1 MSDDEKY
8 EEAFSENENS
18 IADEN
23 MEEES
28 IVDENIADTVDDDV
42 DVDVDEPFDEN
53 IESDNEEY
61 VGGGDE
67 MDDNNDV
74 TEKTQKVLETNSL
87 VDSDEDDDDD
97 DDDPFY
103 LQKFNSEIN
112 NNYLVDSH
120 PECVSNNYD
129 EIKSLTT
136 IIRDSNNNIIDPLH
150 RTIPY
155 LTKYEKTRILGYRAK
170 QINSGAKVFIKVPE
184 SMIDGYLVAEIEL
197 KLKKIPFIIRRP
209 IPGGSCEYWNLK
221 DLEVIGF

>member
-8 EEAFSENENS
+8 EEEFSENESS

-23 MEEES
+23 MDEES
-28 IVDENIADTVDDDV
+28 IVDENIVDIIDDEV
-42 DVDVDEPFDEN
+42 EEPVDE
-53 IESDNEEY
+53 IVESDNEDEY
-61 VGGGDE
+61 VGGGDGDE
-67 MDDNNDV
+67 VGDNDEV
-74 TEKTQKVLETNSL
+74 TEKNQKTLETTSQ
-87 VDSDEDDDDD
+87 VDSDEDDDEE
-97 DDDPFY
+97 DDPFY

-112 NNYLVDSH
+112 HNYLVDAH

-136 IIRDSNNNIIDPLH
+136 IIRDTNNNIIDPLH

-184 SMIDGYLVAEIEL
+184 NMIDGYLVAEIEL

>member
-1 MSDDEKY
+1 MSMSDDEKY

-28 IVDENIADTVDDDV
+28 IVDENIADAL
-42 DVDVDEPFDEN
+42 DVDEPFDEN

-61 VGGGDE
+61 VGGGDGDE
-67 MDDNNDV
+67 IDDNNDV
-74 TEKTQKVLETNSL
+74 TEKNQKILETNSL

-170 QINSGAKVFIKVPE
+170 QINSGAKVFVKVPE
-184 SMIDGYLVAEIEL
+184 NMIDGYLVAEIEL